1 MHPFFATLN
10 FELNQQNIH
19 MSLTFNLNKEFH
31 LLLVKNSEFSEQ
43 SFSQSQSIKSIILML
58 RYHFGM
64 FEMKNM
70 RLISKLESYIFPHKI
85 ECHQTASK
93 Y

>member
-19 MSLTFNLNKEFH
+19 MSLTFNLNKEIH
-31 LLLVKNSEFSEQ
+31 LLLVENSEFSEQ

-70 RLISKLESYIFPHKI
+70 RLISKLESYIQGI
-85 ECHQTASK
+85 S